1 MPLAFATAPIV
12 ADNFGS
18 SDTPLLCNMACNV
31 KRGTQL
37 GKFASKFR
45 SRVQPVS
52 EGVGKE
58 ILSVYRRFRESGAR
72 IATPYLE
79 AMPFTPPTVQEDRAR
94 RFESLQSRWSLFG
107 PSLDEPGG
115 PFTVIPRRDETVR
128 PGPSKKPRKC
138 S

>member
-31 KRGTQL
+31 NRSTQL

-45 SRVQPVS
+45 SRVQPLP
-52 EGVGKE
+52 EEVGKE
-58 ILSVYRRFRESGAR
+58 VLSVYRRFRENGAR
-72 IATPYLE
+72 IATNYLE
-79 AMPFTPPTVQEDRAR
+79 AMPFAPPMVHEDRAR
-94 RFESLQSRWSLFG
+94 RYDSLRSRWSLFG

-128 PGPSKKPRKC
+128 PGPSKNPRKC
-138 S
+138 L